1 MWWTK
6 ERIRGFMKLLKRGGI
21 IAQKAL
27 EEGEGDPEYWR
38 YLIRD
43 CRLRRVSLGN
53 LYRLIRLDMLH
64 VEGPLLDR
72 PRCRCWIEPLDNPK
86 G

>member
-6 ERIRGFMKLLKRGGI
+6 ERIRGFMKLLKRGEI
-21 IAQKAL
+21 IAEKAL

-43 CRLRRVSLGN
+43 CRLRRASLGE
-53 LYRLIRLDMLH
+53 LYRLIRKDKEA
-64 VEGPLLDR
+64 EGDGRFL
-72 PRCRCWIEPLDNPK
+72 
-86 G
+86 